1 MFTKWSRV
9 ISQFGRVGNSELG
22 RHLCSFRCR
31 DYSKV
36 AAVAE
41 PALEKVYNVNP
52 QVNLNKMFWSKPH
65 SLALAPDSPFRVE
78 DPQYEGFKRFMFKLM
93 LFYSKQSKSIRGAN
107 VIYQRVIHQVDRPA
121 MYDVFSLE
129 KTFKTTFSL
138 LVIHMWLCLRRLKQ
152 EGKEGVEL
160 GQYLYEIYNHDVEL
174 RVSKAGVNLL
184 LIKWMKD
191 LEKIFYGNLV
201 AYDAAML
208 PEAKQDELQ
217 NVIWRRSPRCQWR
230 MSRRGIVASCHRG
243 AATSKGR
250 QGDKARRQNVFSDDG
265 TSTPSDAALLP
276 VQASYVKVCSQRIQ
290 LSVIDSGKLAYRSV
304 PVPGFESAL
313 QRSWGEAA

>member
-217 NVIWRRSPRCQWR
+217 NVIWR
-230 MSRRGIVASCHRG
+230 
-243 AATSKGR
+243 
-250 QGDKARRQNVFSDDG
+250 NVFSDDG

-290 LSVIDSGKLAYRSV
+290 LSVIDRKFRRGELLKLILDTTLTA
-304 PVPGFESAL
+304 EC
-313 QRSWGEAA
+313 